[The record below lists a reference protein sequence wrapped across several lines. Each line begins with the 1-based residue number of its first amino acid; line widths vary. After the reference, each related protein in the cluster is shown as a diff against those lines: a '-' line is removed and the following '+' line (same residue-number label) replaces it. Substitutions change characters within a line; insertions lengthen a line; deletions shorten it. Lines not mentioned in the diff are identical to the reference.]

1 MIRTNNVIANDN
13 VYLKNCCSIDNN
25 KIRELDILK
34 LRKLLNELGF
44 NPVVDGTTFIIEELK
59 YVFENNISEI
69 RNLKQLYSISASL
82 HNIPVENVQWNV
94 KSAVKVMNR
103 FADKELLKSI
113 FYWYDSYKNITPRF
127 FMATIIDYLNENFDE
142 YKK

>member
-1 MIRTNNVIANDN
+1 M
-13 VYLKNCCSIDNN
+13 
-25 KIRELDILK
+25 K

-59 YVFENNISEI
+59 YVIENDISEVK
-69 RNLKQLYSISASL
+69 NLKQLYNISADL
-82 HNIPVENVQWNV
+82 HNIPIENVQWNV
-94 KSAVKVMNR
+94 KSAIKVMNR
-103 FADKELLKSI
+103 FADKELLKTI

-127 FMATIIDYLNENFDE
+127 FMATIIGYLNENFDE